1 MQALRWI
8 LLLAGLV
15 FLAVLAA
22 WELRRPRPGRRDEHQ
37 PRNEPPLGVEGGAAE
52 RPAGP
57 ARVSSAGESTRRA
70 RLEPPLVQIAAEDST
85 DEVAAA
91 EPGPSE
97 ALDVESIDL
106 PPIEAEALEAEA
118 IDEAVAPQAAA
129 LKNGDEPT
137 DEVKVPQLE
146 PPPVLEAAAVSQVP
160 AGSLI
165 VEWPPEAER
174 QILTLRVTASNEER
188 LAGRAL
194 RQALS
199 ALGFVY
205 GRFGIFHQPGAH
217 GHALISAASL
227 SAPGVFDLS
236 SMDFQRFAG
245 VSMFVVL
252 PGPLPPAEAF
262 DHLLDTARELATRLH
277 ARVQDERG
285 EPLDA
290 SRLEAL
296 RTRVRGLP
304 AATSRAE
311 PAA

>member
-8 LLLAGLV
+8 LLLAGVV
-15 FLAVLAA
+15 FLTVLAA

-37 PRNEPPLGVEGGAAE
+37 PRNEPPLGGMEGGAAE

-57 ARVSSAGESTRRA
+57 SRALSAGESTRRA
-70 RLEPPLVQIAAEDST
+70 RLEPPLVQIVAEASA
-85 DEVAAA
+85 DESAD
-91 EPGPSE
+91 PGTSE
-97 ALDVESIDL
+97 ALDVAAIDL
-106 PPIEAEALEAEA
+106 PPIEAAA
-118 IDEAVAPQAAA
+118 IDEAIAPQAAA
-129 LKNGDEPT
+129 LKAGDEPT
-137 DEVKVPQLE
+137 DEVKVAQPE
-146 PPPVLEAAAVSQVP
+146 PAPTLDPASLSQAPAAA
-160 AGSLI
+160 LI

-174 QILTLRVTASNEER
+174 QILTLRVTASTEER
-188 LAGRAL
+188 LAGRSL

-245 VSMFVVL
+245 LSMFVVL
-252 PGPLPPAEAF
+252 PGPLPPAQAF
-262 DHLLDTARELATRLH
+262 DHLLDTARELAARLH
-277 ARVQDERG
+277 AQLHDERG

-290 SRLEAL
+290 GRLEAL
-296 RTRVRGLP
+296 RARVRGLP
-304 AATSRAE
+304 AVTSRAE

>member
-37 PRNEPPLGVEGGAAE
+37 PRNEPPLGGMEGGAVE
-52 RPAGP
+52 RPTGP
-57 ARVSSAGESTRRA
+57 SRVSSASESTRRA

-85 DEVAAA
+85 DEAAAA
-91 EPGPSE
+91 EPGPTE

-106 PPIEAEALEAEA
+106 PPIEAEA

-129 LKNGDEPT
+129 LKDGDEPT

-146 PPPVLEAAAVSQVP
+146 PPPVLDAASVSQAP

-245 VSMFVVL
+245 LSMFVVL
-252 PGPLPPAEAF
+252 PGPLPPAEAL

-304 AATSRAE
+304 TATSRAE

>member
-15 FLAVLAA
+15 FLALLAA
-22 WELRRPRPGRRDEHQ
+22 WELRRPRAGRRDEHQ
-37 PRNEPPLGVEGGAAE
+37 PRSEPQLGGMESGTAE
-52 RPAGP
+52 RA
-57 ARVSSAGESTRRA
+57 ALSSRVPSVSESTRRS
-70 RLEPPLVQIAAEDST
+70 RLEPPLVQIAAEDSA
-85 DEVAAA
+85 DESAA
-91 EPGPSE
+91 EPAMTE

-106 PPIEAEALEAEA
+106 PPIEAEAV
-118 IDEAVAPQAAA
+118 DEAVTPRPAVV
-129 LKNGDEPT
+129 NESDEPT

-146 PPPVLEAAAVSQVP
+146 PAPVLDAATVAQAP
-160 AGSLI
+160 AASLI

-174 QILTLRVTASNEER
+174 QILTLRVTAQTEER

-245 VSMFVVL
+245 LSMFVVL

-262 DHLLDTARELATRLH
+262 DHLLDAARELATRLH

-296 RTRVRGLP
+296 RTRVRELP
-304 AATSRAE
+304 AAISRAE

>member
-37 PRNEPPLGVEGGAAE
+37 PRNEPQLGGMEGGAGE

-57 ARVSSAGESTRRA
+57 ARAPSPGESTRRA
-70 RLEPPLVQIAAEDST
+70 RLEPPLVQIAAEDSV
-85 DEVAAA
+85 DESAD
-91 EPGPSE
+91 PGTSE
-97 ALDVESIDL
+97 ALDVAAIDL
-106 PPIEAEALEAEA
+106 PPIEAAA

-129 LKNGDEPT
+129 VKEGDEPT
-137 DEVKVPQLE
+137 DEVKVPRLE
-146 PPPVLEAAAVSQVP
+146 PAPTPDAAAASQAP
-160 AGSLI
+160 AAALI

-245 VSMFVVL
+245 LSMFVVL

-262 DHLLDTARELATRLH
+262 DHLLATARELAARLRAQVH
-277 ARVQDERG
+277 DERG